1 MRAFLLSPLLIGLLS
16 LSHGETRTVTKLTSR
31 TNSGEVVATVTV
43 DTHDTPDLAEWG
55 KKAGEKCIEWLPK
68 LATLLA
74 SEGFVPSKEVTLR
87 FDPAM
92 DGVAATQK
100 TSIVISAA
108 WVRQHPEDFGMVIH
122 ELVHVVQDYQGKG
135 EGWLTEGI
143 ADYIRYW
150 IYEPGTRTF
159 EINRVKS
166 HYRQGYGTA
175 AAFLDW
181 IERTKA
187 KGTVVKLNTASR
199 EGTYRE
205 ALFEEWFGKSLDA
218 LWEEFS
224 TASQPK

>member
-1 MRAFLLSPLLIGLLS
+1 MRALLLSPLLVCLLTS
-16 LSHGETRTVTKLTSR
+16 SHGETRQVTKLTAR
-31 TNSGEVVATVTV
+31 TGSGEEVATVMI
-43 DTHDTPDLAEWG
+43 DTQDTPDLADWG

-68 LATLLA
+68 LATLLP
-74 SEGFVPSKEVTLR
+74 SDGFVPSKEVTLR

-92 DGVAATQK
+92 EGVAATQG

-108 WVRQHPEDFGMVIH
+108 WVRQNPGDFGMVIH
-122 ELVHVVQDYQGKG
+122 ELVHVVQDYKGKG
-135 EGWLTEGI
+135 DGWLTEGI
-143 ADYIRYW
+143 ADYVRYW

-187 KGTVVKLNTASR
+187 KGTVVKLNAASR
-199 EGTYRE
+199 EGRYRE
-205 ALFEEWFGKSLDA
+205 AFFEESFGKSLDA

-224 TASQPK
+224 AASQQK